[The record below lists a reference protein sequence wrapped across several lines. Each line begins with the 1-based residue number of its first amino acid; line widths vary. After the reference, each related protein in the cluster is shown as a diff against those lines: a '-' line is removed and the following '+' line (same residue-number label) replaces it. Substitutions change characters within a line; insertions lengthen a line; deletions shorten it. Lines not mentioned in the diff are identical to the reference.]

1 MDEKLPFVNCELWI
15 WRKGSMF
22 HIEMVP
28 QLIIMKFE
36 LEGIVISEIHIIGQS
51 LTTNL
56 VVAWGYNQ

>member
-1 MDEKLPFVNCELWI
+1 M
-15 WRKGSMF
+15 

-51 LTTNL
+51 LTKKL
-56 VVAWGYNQ
+56 GCSIRLQPIIGR